1 MRRTLYSAAA
11 IACLSL
17 ASTAFAAGDE
27 EHGPMMDIKQTP
39 APVQATLHNEGGRVS
54 KIQRETEGGTT
65 FYEATVSKNG
75 KNYSLHVSD
84 DGKILKREDAKDE
97 K

>member
-1 MRRTLYSAAA
+1 
-11 IACLSL
+11 
-17 ASTAFAAGDE
+17 
-27 EHGPMMDIKQTP
+27 
-39 APVQATLHNEGGRVS
+39 
-54 KIQRETEGGTT
+54 
-65 FYEATVSKNG
+65 VSKNG